1 MSARRLVHL
10 PVLALLCLVAPPSSS
25 ASPSASSSSSV
36 VASSSSPRAPHFHGG
51 VGLPAGT
58 LPTRVVSLS
67 PAVTETLFAIGVGDR
82 VVGVTRFCD
91 RPAEAKTRPSVGGY
105 VDASLE
111 AILALRPDLVIAQPS
126 FGQRALLDRLH
137 ERGVPVYVVFA
148 DTVDESALLM
158 TGLGGL
164 FAREDAAAR
173 LVGRQRDALARRP
186 ATAAPAR
193 VVVVVGT
200 DPLVVAGRGS
210 FADEA
215 VRASGV
221 VSAIADDD
229 PAWPFWSI
237 ETLASRRV
245 DVIVAAEGPAQVARL
260 ERLCAPLGAHRPRIV
275 AADRPILMRP
285 GPAFADDVATLQR
298 LLQPG
303 PP

>member
-1 MSARRLVHL
+1 MSVLRL
-10 PVLALLCLVAPPSSS
+10 PCGAVLALFCIVSPVPLEAAPHPSTP
-25 ASPSASSSSSV
+25 SPSLPSGST
-36 VASSSSPRAPHFHGG
+36 PRAPHFHGG
-51 VGLPAGT
+51 VGVPAGKLPA
-58 LPTRVVSLS
+58 RVVSLS

-91 RPAEAKTRPSVGGY
+91 RPPEAKTRASVGGY

-111 AILALRPDLVIAQPS
+111 AIILQRPDLVVAQPS
-126 FGQRALLDRLH
+126 FGQRALLDRLR
-137 ERGVPVYVVFA
+137 EQGVPIYVVFA

-158 TGLGGL
+158 AGIGEL
-164 FAREDAAAR
+164 FGRRDVAAR
-173 LVGRQRDALARRP
+173 LVARQREALASRP
-186 ATAAPAR
+186 VAHASDR

-237 ETLASRRV
+237 ETLAVRRV

-260 ERLCAPLGAHRPRIV
+260 ERLCAPLGNRSPRIV

-303 PP
+303 TP